1 MYSVLYYVL
10 GLHVYM
16 YVISNTSMKG
26 GMRSHI
32 VHTSTMDNF
41 FA

>member
-1 MYSVLYYVL
+1 MYSVLYVL

-16 YVISNTSMKG
+16 YVISNTIKG

-32 VHTSTMDNF
+32 VHDNF
-41 FA
+41 CAA